1 MAAPKTRTFGQNV
14 YRLRNQAELTQ
25 ETLAEKADIS
35 RRYVQMIEASK
46 YTPTIE
52 VARRLRAALK
62 VTWDELMK
70 GL

>member
-1 MAAPKTRTFGQNV
+1 VPKPKTKTFGQTV

-25 ETLAEKADIS
+25 EELAELADIS
-35 RRYVQMIEASK
+35 RRYVQLIEASR

-52 VARRLRAALK
+52 VATRLRKAFK